1 MSRQVI
7 INSTPHE
14 VRVAVTENARLVDL
28 FIERRHEQGLA
39 GSIYK
44 GRVTRV
50 LPGIQAAFVNI
61 GLPKAAFLHASD
73 VFAPPDDECF
83 GTEGPATSPDECA
96 ASNAAPRASD
106 RTAGALAPIERRLS
120 KGQELLVQIVKE
132 PIGTKGARVS
142 ANIALPGRYLVLL
155 PLTAHLAVS
164 RRIES
169 PEERE
174 RLIRAVQTL
183 RPRTGGLILRTASEG
198 VSKREIRADLRFLR
212 KLWERI
218 ATKAK
223 GVDAPAL
230 VHHELD
236 VILRTLRDLFTSDVS
251 RVLID
256 DPRAHQRA
264 VEFMEAML
272 PNARRR
278 IDLYDHPEP
287 IFERYGIEAQ
297 IARALERKVWLKSGG
312 YIVIDHTEALT
323 AVDVNSGRFVGTT
336 NQEETALQTN
346 LEAARVIGEQL
357 RLRHAGGLI
366 VIDFIDMEKPEHR
379 KQVLAALGDAVKR
392 DKVRSAILGFSE
404 LGLVEMTRKRTRENL
419 LHRLCE
425 PCRSCNGSGW
435 VKSPATLT
443 LDILRRVRR
452 EATMNAPLHHIAVTV
467 PPALAAHLKRHA
479 AAALQELQ
487 GDLGVEIALRQ
498 ASHLAPDQ
506 FEVTVVA
513 EPRPAQTAKTER
525 RTG

>member
-1 MSRQVI
+1 VSRQVI
-7 INSTPHE
+7 INSNPEE
-14 VRVAVTENARLVDL
+14 VRVAVTENARLLDL

-50 LPGIQAAFVNI
+50 LPGIQAAFVDI
-61 GLPKAAFLHASD
+61 GLPKAAFLHVSD
-73 VFAPPDDECF
+73 VFAPTDDERF
-83 GTEGPATSPDECA
+83 TNEEPASPLDQ
-96 ASNAAPRASD
+96 PGD
-106 RTAGALAPIERRLS
+106 RTAIPGANGGVLAPIEQRLA

-142 ANIALPGRYLVLL
+142 ANVALPGRYLVLL
-155 PLTAHLAVS
+155 PLTDHLAVS

-174 RLIRAVQTL
+174 RLIRAIQTL
-183 RPRTGGLILRTASEG
+183 RPRSGGLIIRTASEG
-198 VSKREIRADLRFLR
+198 VSKREIQADLRFLR

-218 ATKAK
+218 AIKAE
-223 GVDAPAL
+223 GLAAPAL
-230 VHHELD
+230 LHHELD

-264 VEFMEAML
+264 VEFMEAIL
-272 PNARRR
+272 PNSRRR
-278 IDLYDHPEP
+278 IDLYAHPEP

-297 IARALERKVWLKSGG
+297 IARALDRRVWLKCGG

-323 AVDVNSGRFVGTT
+323 AIDVNSGRFVGTT

-346 LEAARVIGEQL
+346 LEAARVIVDQL
-357 RLRHAGGLI
+357 RLRHVGGLI
-366 VIDFIDMEKPEHR
+366 VIDFIDMEKAEHR
-379 KQVLAALGDAVKR
+379 KQVLNALTDAVKR
-392 DKVRSAILGFSE
+392 DKVRCNILGFSE

-425 PCRSCNGSGW
+425 PCSSCGGAGW
-435 VKSPATLT
+435 VKSPATVA

-452 EATMNAPLHHIAVTV
+452 EATMNPPLHHVAVTV
-467 PPALAAHLKRHA
+467 PPPLAAHLRRHA
-479 AAALQELQ
+479 ARALQELQ
-487 GDLGVEIALRQ
+487 QDLGIEIVIRQ
-498 ASHLAPDQ
+498 ASHLASDQ

-513 EPRPAQTAKTER
+513 QPRPTQPPQTER